1 MNLCLFRNYGSLRNH
16 FQDKH
21 YLCLT
26 DNCVNEQFTHAFRT
40 ELDLKAHRL
49 EKHSVSK
56 AEARLEVD
64 VTFNRPVNQRRNYK
78 HNHHEDQHIVES
90 KPEAKTEKVPDLAQ
104 DFPSLSGGAASGV
117 SANSKG
123 SGAPDSLAKKLAI
136 SSGRNVQASWATTT
150 NSNGPDLEEDFP
162 SLPGASPMSLAPPKN
177 SKPMN
182 FHEKSANRGKKPTQ
196 DPSTKNPR
204 PSSQADYPELP
215 SSNATIHAFGG
226 GGPTRNPAGYKPA
239 WSSTQQQ
246 SDNKENDKKSNGS
259 NPPSKRKNVAP
270 APDLDFPAFP
280 ALDAPSGPLHKPQPK
295 SKHKTSNS
303 RPSME
308 RNSAVKA
315 PSKPSNSTSASLASA
330 ADLIF
335 SDKPKQQPSKKSLL
349 TEDMVEAERSVKGVR
364 NDGYAQS
371 NVNPSINLV
380 TSLPTRE
387 PSPGFQS
394 GKSKNYHKPKPLS
407 KQNYI
412 SPPDFNDRN
421 TKLMGTISTAF
432 GGGKSMEFSNFKSC
446 SNQFRSGQ
454 LKATGYLEEC
464 SELLDSVDKFDDFMP
479 EMIALLPN
487 IHKQMVRK
495 KP

>member
-1 MNLCLFRNYGSLRNH
+1 MCLFRNYRSLRDH

-26 DNCVNEQFTHAFRT
+26 DNCLDEQFTHAFRS

-64 VTFNRPVNQRRNYK
+64 VTFNRPANQRRNYR
-78 HNHHEDQHIVES
+78 HNHHEEPQIVES
-90 KPEAKTEKVPDLAQ
+90 KPEAKTDKVPDLAQ
-104 DFPSLSGGAASGV
+104 DFPSLSGGAASGIG
-117 SANSKG
+117 ANSKG
-123 SGAPDSLAKKLAI
+123 SGVPDSSLAKKLAI

-150 NSNGPDLEEDFP
+150 NSNGPNLEEDFP
-162 SLPGASPMSLAPPKN
+162 SLPGATPMSMAPRN

-182 FHEKSANRGKKPTQ
+182 YQEKSANKGKKPAQ
-196 DPSTKNPR
+196 NSAKNPR

-226 GGPTRNPAGYKPA
+226 GPTRYPNGYKPA
-239 WSSTQQQ
+239 WSSQQQQ
-246 SDNKENDKKSNGS
+246 SDNKENDKKSNSS
-259 NPPSKRKNVAP
+259 NTSKRKNVAP

-280 ALDAPSGPLHKPQPK
+280 ALDAPSGPLQKPQ
-295 SKHKTSNS
+295 SKAKNKNS
-303 RPSME
+303 RPME
-308 RNSAVKA
+308 KNAAVKT
-315 PSKPSNSTSASLASA
+315 PSKPNGSTSASLASA

-335 SDKPKQQPSKKSLL
+335 SDKPKQQPTKKSLL
-349 TEDMVEAERSVKGVR
+349 TEDMVETERSVKGVR

-371 NVNPSINLV
+371 SVNPSINLV
-380 TSLPTRE
+380 TSLPSRE
-387 PSPGFQS
+387 PTPEYQS
-394 GKSKNYHKPKPLS
+394 SKPKSYKKPKPLS

-412 SPPDFNDRN
+412 SPPDFNARN

-487 IHKQMVRK
+487 IHKQTVRK
-495 KP
+495 LD